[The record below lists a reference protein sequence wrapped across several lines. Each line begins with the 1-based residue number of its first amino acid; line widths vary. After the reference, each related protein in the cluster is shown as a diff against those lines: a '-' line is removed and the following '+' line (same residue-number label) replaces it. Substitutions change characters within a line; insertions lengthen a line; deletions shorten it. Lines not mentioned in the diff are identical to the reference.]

1 MKKHRIYVYGTLM
14 EGKGETFQVH
24 GRLYDLGWFPGAKLE
39 KDNIV
44 LNPETFTAEV
54 IEVDDTRLKELDH
67 YEGYSPSNPIG
78 SLYLRVPYLDGFIYE
93 YNGIPPESS
102 LISSGDWQAHKKE
115 KKCA

>member
-1 MKKHRIYVYGTLM
+1 MTKHKIYVYGTLM
-14 EGKGETFQVH
+14 EGKGESFQIP
-24 GRLYDLGWFPGAKLE
+24 GRLYDLGWFPGAGLALE
-39 KDNIV
+39 EE
-44 LNPETFTAEV
+44 NPPTFTAEV